1 VANILPFRGIFYNR
15 EKIKELWRVLA
26 PPYDIISGEAQE
38 RYYEMSQY
46 NVIRLILGKDFPGDN
61 ETNNRYTRAAQFFQ
75 RWLEKEILI
84 RDESPSIYLLEQ
96 EYELRSDMFG
106 EVESPTGKGKI
117 IKRHGFIALAK
128 LEDFSTGI
136 VRPHEGTMAEPKRDR
151 LNLLRACRANF
162 SQIFTAY
169 EDPENR
175 IDRLWEEKRKEAPLI
190 DLINGENIRHRL
202 WRIDD
207 QKWLNWVVEGMRDKK
222 LFIADGH
229 HRYESALEYRNELRK
244 SNPRHTAEEDYN
256 YVMAYFV
263 DMENRGLN
271 ILPVHRGI
279 RNFESFDRKRLI
291 LEAGKYFDV
300 RIFSSLKDLM
310 RRMKNERAKQRIGM
324 YTGGNEFYLLSL
336 KEEEITKELIKGKTK
351 IFCGLDVVILHNL
364 IIEKI
369 LRISPQSQESI
380 TYSEK
385 INDMVTKVRDSS
397 HCVAFFLRPVSIAEF
412 KAIVEAGEI
421 MPKKSTY
428 FYPKL
433 LSGLVINKI
442 E

>member
-1 VANILPFRGIFYNR
+1 MV
-15 EKIKELWRVLA
+15 A
-26 PPYDIISGEAQE
+26 PPFDVISGEAQE

-46 NVIRLILGKDFPGDN
+46 NVIRLILGKDFLGDN

-75 RWLEKEILI
+75 RWLEEEILI

-96 EYELRSDMFG
+96 EYELRSDMFS
-106 EVESPTGKGKI
+106 EVEPPTGKGKI
-117 IKRHGFIALAK
+117 IKRRGIIALAQ
-128 LEDFSTGI
+128 LEDFSKGI

-162 SQIFTAY
+162 SQVFTIY
-169 EDPENR
+169 EDPEKR
-175 IDRLWEEKRKEAPLI
+175 MDRLWEERKKGTPLME
-190 DLINGENIRHRL
+190 LINGENIRHRL

-207 QKWLNWVVEGMRDKK
+207 QRSLNWVVEGMRDKK

-244 SNPRHTAEEDYN
+244 SNPRNTTQEDYN

-263 DMENRGLN
+263 NMENGGLN

-279 RNFESFDRKRLI
+279 RNFEGFDGKRLI
-291 LEAGKYFDV
+291 LEVGKHFDV
-300 RIFSSLKDLM
+300 RIFSNLKDLM
-310 RRMKNERAKQRIGM
+310 GRMKNERAKQRIGM

-336 KEEEITKELIKGKTK
+336 KEEGITEQLIKGRTE
-351 IFCGLDVVILHNL
+351 IFCELDVVILHNL

-369 LRISPQSQESI
+369 LRMSAQSQESI

-385 INDMVTKVRDSS
+385 INDMVTKVRDGS
-397 HCVAFFLRPVSIAEF
+397 HCVAFFLRPIKVSEF

-442 E
+442 D

>member
-1 VANILPFRGIFYNR
+1 V
-15 EKIKELWRVLA
+15 VA
-26 PPYDIISGEAQE
+26 PPFDVISGEAQE

-46 NVIRLILGKDFPGDN
+46 NVIRLILGKDFLGDN

-75 RWLEKEILI
+75 RWLEEEILI

-96 EYELRSDMFG
+96 EYELRSDMFS
-106 EVESPTGKGKI
+106 EVEPPTGKGKI
-117 IKRHGFIALAK
+117 IKRRGIIALAQ
-128 LEDFSTGI
+128 LEDFSKGI

-162 SQIFTAY
+162 SQVFTIY
-169 EDPENR
+169 EDPEKR
-175 IDRLWEEKRKEAPLI
+175 MDRLWEERKKGTPLME
-190 DLINGENIRHRL
+190 LINGENIRHRL

-207 QKWLNWVVEGMRDKK
+207 QRSLNWVVEGMRDKK

-244 SNPRHTAEEDYN
+244 SNPRNTTQEDYN

-263 DMENRGLN
+263 NMENGGLN

-279 RNFESFDRKRLI
+279 RNFEGFDGKRLI
-291 LEAGKYFDV
+291 LEVGKHFDV
-300 RIFSSLKDLM
+300 RIFSNLKDLM
-310 RRMKNERAKQRIGM
+310 GRMKNERAKQRIGM

-336 KEEEITKELIKGKTK
+336 KEEGITEQLIKGRTE
-351 IFCGLDVVILHNL
+351 IFCELDVVILHNL

-385 INDMVTKVRDSS
+385 INDMVTKVRDGS
-397 HCVAFFLRPVSIAEF
+397 HCVAFFLRPIKVSEF

-442 E
+442 D

>member
-1 VANILPFRGIFYNR
+1 MV
-15 EKIKELWRVLA
+15 A
-26 PPYDIISGEAQE
+26 PPFDVISGEAQE

-46 NVIRLILGKDFPGDN
+46 NVIRLILGKDFLGDN

-75 RWLEKEILI
+75 RWLEEEILI

-96 EYELRSDMFG
+96 EYELRSDMFS
-106 EVESPTGKGKI
+106 EVEPPTGKGKI
-117 IKRHGFIALAK
+117 IKRRGIIALAQ
-128 LEDFSTGI
+128 LEDFSKGI

-162 SQIFTAY
+162 SQVFTIY
-169 EDPENR
+169 EDPEKR
-175 IDRLWEEKRKEAPLI
+175 MDRLWEERKKGTPLME
-190 DLINGENIRHRL
+190 LINGENIRHRL

-207 QKWLNWVVEGMRDKK
+207 QRSLNWVVEGMRDKK

-244 SNPRHTAEEDYN
+244 SNPRNTTQEDYN

-263 DMENRGLN
+263 NMENGGLN

-279 RNFESFDRKRLI
+279 RNFEGFDGKRLI
-291 LEAGKYFDV
+291 LEVGKHFDV
-300 RIFSSLKDLM
+300 RIFSNLKDLM
-310 RRMKNERAKQRIGM
+310 GRMKNERAKQRIGM

-336 KEEEITKELIKGKTK
+336 KEEGITEQLIKGRTE
-351 IFCGLDVVILHNL
+351 IFCELDVVILHNL

-385 INDMVTKVRDSS
+385 INDMVTKVRDGS
-397 HCVAFFLRPVSIAEF
+397 HCVAFFLRPIKVSEF

-442 E
+442 D

>member
-1 VANILPFRGIFYNR
+1 V
-15 EKIKELWRVLA
+15 VA
-26 PPYDIISGEAQE
+26 PPFDVISGEAQE

-46 NVIRLILGKDFPGDN
+46 NVIRLILGKDFLGDN

-75 RWLEKEILI
+75 RWLEEEILI

-96 EYELRSDMFG
+96 EYELRSDMFS
-106 EVESPTGKGKI
+106 EVEPPTGKGKI
-117 IKRHGFIALAK
+117 IKRRGIIALAQ
-128 LEDFSTGI
+128 LEDFSKGI

-162 SQIFTAY
+162 SQVFTIY
-169 EDPENR
+169 EDPEKR
-175 IDRLWEEKRKEAPLI
+175 MDRLWEERKKGTPLME
-190 DLINGENIRHRL
+190 LINGENIRHRL

-207 QKWLNWVVEGMRDKK
+207 QRSLNWVVEGMRDKK

-244 SNPRHTAEEDYN
+244 SNPRNTTQEDYN

-263 DMENRGLN
+263 NMENGGLN

-279 RNFESFDRKRLI
+279 RNFEGFDGKRLI
-291 LEAGKYFDV
+291 LEVGKHFDV
-300 RIFSSLKDLM
+300 RIFSNLKDLM
-310 RRMKNERAKQRIGM
+310 GRMKNERAKQRIGM

-336 KEEEITKELIKGKTK
+336 KEEGITEQLIKGRTE
-351 IFCGLDVVILHNL
+351 IFCELDVVILHNL

-369 LRISPQSQESI
+369 LRMSAQSQESI

-385 INDMVTKVRDSS
+385 INDMVTKVRDGS
-397 HCVAFFLRPVSIAEF
+397 HCVAFFLRPIKVSEF

-442 E
+442 D